1 LSNELKKI
9 VKRIQ
14 FDTDKTIEEIAKEV
28 GYARAYFTNQ
38 INIGT
43 NKKLKDLLLEKFPAE
58 IEHNVLK
65 EPKAEYKR
73 NTKGVT
79 YFIEIKTASGKNI
92 QVIPEGQT
100 EVALLNAFM
109 EEREKTLD
117 ELKAD
122 KIKLQN
128 TIDTNLT
135 AMMQLL
141 SALSRHD
148 RAFHDTILRSL
159 ARLEGKKEVDLVAEA
174 RSFEAAKQN
183 EEMTMSNRNDNR
195 I

>member
-1 LSNELKKI
+1 
-9 VKRIQ
+9 
-14 FDTDKTIEEIAKEV
+14 
-28 GYARAYFTNQ
+28 
-38 INIGT
+38 
-43 NKKLKDLLLEKFPAE
+43 
-58 IEHNVLK
+58 
-65 EPKAEYKR
+65 
-73 NTKGVT
+73 
-79 YFIEIKTASGKNI
+79 
-92 QVIPEGQT
+92 
-100 EVALLNAFM
+100 M

-174 RSFEAAKQN
+174 RSFEAAKQI